1 MAIGQRI
8 KFIRNL
14 RGLTQKEL
22 GLAIGFTDR
31 TSDVRIAQYEAEKR
45 VPKER
50 MIEDIARVLDVEPF
64 SLDVPNIDTYIGLL
78 HTLFAIEDMYGLKIG
93 EIDGKLC
100 LKVDINSDSHFA
112 DRLNDWRYQAKK
124 LSNGEISL
132 AEYNDWRLNYPASNV
147 FNKK

>member
-22 GLAIGFTDR
+22 GLAIGFTER

-93 EIDGKLC
+93 EIDGRVC

-112 DRLNDWRYQAKK
+112 DRLNDWRCQAKM
-124 LSNGEISL
+124 LSNGEITL

>member
-50 MIEDIARVLDVEPF
+50 ISEDIARVLDVEPG
-64 SLDVPNIDTYIGLL
+64 SLDVPAIDTYNGLL
-78 HTLFAIEDMYGLKIG
+78 HTLFAIEDMYGLKSVKST
-93 EIDGKLC
+93 GKC
-100 LKVDINSDSHFA
+100 V
-112 DRLNDWRYQAKK
+112 
-124 LSNGEISL
+124 
-132 AEYNDWRLNYPASNV
+132 
-147 FNKK
+147 